1 MENFKQI
8 LDKFILQSKTRNLK
22 TKGLYPETLLDLK
35 FKVSFGMGNVA
46 AVSWMSILGPGMSTS
61 NGYYPVYL
69 YYKSE
74 NTLVLAYGISEH
86 IEYENPWSR
95 EIIDSSE
102 RASKLFNKKL
112 RYRDS
117 WVFKSYIPRIDG
129 KNVFY
134 SINDNEIH
142 ESDIESDLVEI
153 VNQYKKCLDIQ
164 VKDES
169 SQLSKG
175 LFYMESQLE
184 DFIIQNWSKTQ
195 FGKKYDLIIKDGEL
209 LSQQYRTDIGRI
221 DILAKKKSNNSYV
234 VIELKRNQTSDDTI
248 GQLTRYMGWIKE
260 KFNDNNVSGII
271 VAGDFDNKL
280 DYARK
285 MIPNIEIFKYQV
297 DFKLSEFS

>member
-1 MENFKQI
+1 MENFKKT
-8 LDKFILQSKTRNLK
+8 LDRFILQSQTTNLK
-22 TKGLYPETLLDLK
+22 TKGLYPDKVLDLK

-86 IEYENPWSR
+86 VEYENPWSR
-95 EIIDSSE
+95 DIVDSSE
-102 RASKLFNKKL
+102 KASKLFDKKL

-117 WVFKSYIPRIDG
+117 WVFKSYKPQIKG
-129 KNVFY
+129 KKVFY
-134 SINDNEIH
+134 SVDDTEIQ
-142 ESDIESDLVEI
+142 ESDINSDLIDI

-184 DFIIQNWSKTQ
+184 DFIIRNWNKTQ
-195 FGKKYDLIIKDGEL
+195 FGKKYDLIIKEGEL
-209 LSQQYRTDIGRI
+209 LSQQYITDIGRI
-221 DILAKKKSNNSYV
+221 DILAKNKSNNSYV

-248 GQLTRYMGWIKE
+248 GQLTRYMGWVKE

-271 VAGDFDNKL
+271 VAGDYDKKL

-285 MIPNIEIFKYQV
+285 MVPNIEILKYEV
-297 DFKLSEFS
+297 DFKLSEFN